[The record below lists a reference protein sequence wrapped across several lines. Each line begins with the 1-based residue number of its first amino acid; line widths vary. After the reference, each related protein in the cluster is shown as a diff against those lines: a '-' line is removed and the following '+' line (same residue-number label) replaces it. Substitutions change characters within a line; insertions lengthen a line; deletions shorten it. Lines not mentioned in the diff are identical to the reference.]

1 MGYMRLYTMCVVRKE
16 PGQLGRQ
23 RMNTQNDEFAYQ
35 KAVVQPLLS
44 EAYDLAVSKYTK
56 RVARG

>member
-1 MGYMRLYTMCVVRKE
+1 MCVVRKE

-23 RMNTQNDEFAYQ
+23 RMNAQNDEFAYQ